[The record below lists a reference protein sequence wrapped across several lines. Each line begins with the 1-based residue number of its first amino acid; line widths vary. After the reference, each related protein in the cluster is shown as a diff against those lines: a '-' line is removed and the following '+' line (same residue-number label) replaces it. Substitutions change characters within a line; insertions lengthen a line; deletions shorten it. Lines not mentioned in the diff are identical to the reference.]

1 MNSQNDNW
9 KITPE
14 KALKM
19 LADEGM
25 NVTLDQAAEILFF
38 LRLMAEITVKKF
50 LKGPENVEAAED
62 LILNKKYEKPPKIQ
76 KKKNVSAEGKIY
88 CNTCN
93 FLNNNF

>member
-1 MNSQNDNW
+1 MINQNENW

-25 NVTLDQAAEILFF
+25 NVTLDQAAEILSF

-50 LKGPENVEAAED
+50 LKGPESVEAAED
-62 LILNKKYEKPPKIQ
+62 LVLYKKYEKPTKSQ
-76 KKKNVSAEGKIY
+76 ERKNDTAEGKIY
-88 CNTCN
+88 CGTCN